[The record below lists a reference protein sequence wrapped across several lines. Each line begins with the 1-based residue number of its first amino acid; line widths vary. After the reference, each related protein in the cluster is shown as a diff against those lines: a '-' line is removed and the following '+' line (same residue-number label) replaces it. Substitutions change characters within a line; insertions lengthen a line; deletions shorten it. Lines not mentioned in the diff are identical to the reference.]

1 MNFEIQASSQGN
13 RETSLSALTK
23 VRKHALSKAHT
34 LSVKMMNNRK
44 KLSLRMW
51 WRLTESYMKETEA
64 VFQTASHLA
73 KNNRP
78 FSDHE
83 SLIEL
88 QELNGIKMAS
98 LLHSR

>member
-1 MNFEIQASSQGN
+1 
-13 RETSLSALTK
+13 
-23 VRKHALSKAHT
+23 
-34 LSVKMMNNRK
+34 
-44 KLSLRMW
+44 
-51 WRLTESYMKETEA
+51 MKETEA

-98 LLHSR
+98 LLHSRYSATQIFKHVASEMQKKIISSIIAS